1 MSSVRPDLRTPPLP
15 RRLLV
20 LSGRALRLRCPVC
33 GSGRLF
39 RTGFRMLSRCE
50 VCGVRFEREP
60 GYFVGAIY
68 VNYGLTSLAVLGT
81 ALSLDACFG
90 LDLSTLL
97 PLAITGSILL
107 PVLFF
112 RHARSFWLALDFL
125 CNPERPPLRLI
136 RPQGGR
142 TR

>member
-1 MSSVRPDLRTPPLP
+1 
-15 RRLLV
+15 
-20 LSGRALRLRCPVC
+20 
-33 GSGRLF
+33 
-39 RTGFRMLSRCE
+39 MLSRCE